1 MFALLAR
8 GTFYPQRMEWEE
20 RRFLDRVWDRSA
32 SLARKQFVA
41 AAWRQK
47 VFVRRVLRAQRRIET
62 LDDAG
67 RAEDLQALRFAL
79 RRDGPELPLLARA
92 FAHVR
97 WNSARILGMALHPVQ
112 LRGGYL
118 MAQGFLA
125 EMDTGEGKTLT
136 ATLPAAAMALCGHQV
151 QVVTVN
157 DYLAERDRD
166 HLAPLYAALGLS
178 CAVVREGS
186 DTSVR
191 QAAYACDITY
201 CTGKTLTFDYLK
213 DRIAIQARVRPLH
226 MFLDHFTGR
235 WQRNV
240 LLPGL
245 QYVIVDEAD
254 SVLIDEA
261 RTPLIISGVGDGQSE
276 EAFYRQAMEL
286 ARCLEPETHFLRDP
300 DVRSFD
306 LTQAGR
312 EYLQALAADLGSLW
326 RNTYRREEAVLQA
339 LSALHLFN
347 RDQHYIVQDEKIV
360 IVDEHTG
367 RTMPDRAWERGT
379 HQLIEIKEEVPLSPP
394 RLTLAKIS
402 FQLFFQRYLRLS
414 GMSGTV
420 REVGRELRGVYR
432 VSVVRVP
439 PHRPSRRQC
448 LGRFVC
454 ADAEAKWARVLA
466 RIEKWINAGRPVLI
480 GTQSIANADS
490 LSRILEDAGVVH
502 QVLHARQDEAEARII
517 ERAGQP
523 GQVTIATNMAGRGT
537 DIKLPQEVVVAG
549 GLHVI
554 LTERHENR
562 RIDRQLIG
570 RCARQGEPG
579 SWEEISSLDD
589 ELVRH
594 FWSPVRDLLRSG
606 LRQWPEWSVMQGL
619 ARVYYRLAQ
628 IRVERQH
635 RRGRARLLRAEFKL
649 RRSLSFSGRME

>member
-41 AAWRQK
+41 AAWRQRG
-47 VFVRRVLRAQRRIET
+47 FVRRVLRAQRRIET

-67 RAEDLQALRFAL
+67 RAEDLRELRFAL
-79 RRDGPELPLLARA
+79 RRDGPGIPLLAQA

-97 WNSARILGMALHPVQ
+97 WNSRRILGMAHHAVQ

-136 ATLPAAAMALCGHQV
+136 ATLPAAAMALCGYQV

-157 DYLAERDRD
+157 DYLAERDCD

-178 CAVVREGS
+178 CAVVREDS
-186 DTSVR
+186 DPPAR

-213 DRIAIQARVRPLH
+213 DRIAMQARVRPLH

-261 RTPLIISGVGDGQSE
+261 RTPLIISGVGDGQNE

-286 ARCLEPETHFLRDP
+286 ARLLEPEAHFLRDP

-306 LTQAGR
+306 LTRAGR
-312 EYLQALAADLGSLW
+312 EYLQSIAEDLGGLW

-347 RDQHYIVQDEKIV
+347 RDQHYIVQDEKIL
-360 IVDEHTG
+360 IVDEQTG

-379 HQLIEIKEEVPLSPP
+379 HQLIEIKEDVPLSPP

-420 REVGRELRGVYR
+420 REVGREMRGVYR

-439 PHRPSRRQC
+439 PHRPSRRRC

-454 ADAEAKWARVLA
+454 ADAEAKWARVSA
-466 RIEKWINAGRPVLI
+466 RIQELIELGRPVLV
-480 GTQSIANADS
+480 GTQSIANADT

-502 QVLHARQDEAEARII
+502 QVLHARQDEAEARIV
-517 ERAGQP
+517 ERAGQS

-594 FWSPVRDLLRSG
+594 FWSPVRDILRSG
-606 LRQWPEWSVMQGL
+606 LRQWPEWSVMQVL
-619 ARVYYRLAQ
+619 TRIYYRLAQ